1 MLFSPPLVPATL
13 IRRYKRFLFDAVLED
28 GSEITGFCPNTGSM
42 LGLTTPGS
50 RIWLSDHLGS
60 ARKHRYAFELI
71 EAEGTVVGVHA
82 ALANRLGEEAI
93 RAGMVADLHTY
104 ETIRREQRYARNSR
118 IDFLLSSPGRPD
130 AYVEVKNVH
139 FTRVP
144 GLAEFPDT
152 VTDRGAR
159 HLADLAEMVAAGH
172 RAVMLYVIQR
182 EDCDRLKLSGDLD
195 PAYAAAFALAVAAGV
210 EAYAVNCRVSP
221 SEIAPKGPIA
231 MDEPALA
238 ALSTRQA

>member
-42 LGLTTPGS
+42 LGLTAPGS

-71 EAEGTVVGVHA
+71 EADGTVVGVHA

-93 RAGMVADLHTY
+93 RAGMVADLGTY

-118 IDFLLSSPGRPD
+118 IDFLLTSPGRPD

-172 RAVMLYVIQR
+172 RAVMLYVVQR
-182 EDCDRLKLSGDLD
+182 DDCERLKLSGDLD